1 MANNLTH
8 YDPFGDLA
16 RIDPFR
22 VMDEFMREGRPS
34 WSLRELA
41 GQAPTIRLDVH
52 ETDQAYMV
60 KAEIPGVKKE
70 DIKVDV
76 QGNRVS
82 ISAECRRE
90 PEPAGQGTVLRSERY
105 YGQMSRIF
113 TLSSEIDDSQAEARY
128 TDGVLELTLPKRPGN
143 GGRKLPIH

>member
-34 WSLRELA
+34 WGLRELA

-52 ETDQAYMV
+52 ETDQAYTV

-70 DIKVDV
+70 DIKVDI
-76 QGNRVS
+76 QGDRVA
-82 ISAECRRE
+82 ISAECKRE
-90 PEPAGQGTVLRSERY
+90 SEQKDQGTLLRSERY

-113 TLSSEIDDSQAEARY
+113 TLASAIDEAKAEARY
-128 TDGVLELTLPKRPGN
+128 TDGVLQLTLPKKPGN